1 MHPAELARGIALFNG
16 AHFFEAHEVLEDV
29 WRAAPAEEKRF
40 FQGLVQ
46 LAVAFHHHS
55 TGNRI
60 GMRSVMERGMRNL
73 DGYPNDFYGIQLPPL
88 QHSLREWREALDNQR
103 PPPSLPR
110 IESSGPGSAA

>member
-1 MHPAELARGIALFNG
+1 MARGIALFNG

-55 TGNRI
+55 TGNHI

-73 DGYPNDFYGIQLPPL
+73 DGYPNGFYGIQLLPL
-88 QHSLREWREALDNQR
+88 QHSLNEWREALDKKQAH
-103 PPPSLPR
+103 PPVPR
-110 IESSGPGSAA
+110 IESSGHGSAV